1 MSTIWSDLP
10 GTLIDIVVYGGVG
23 IIVMLVGYALIDRV
37 IPCDFPKEIKEGNRA
52 IGWVSAGIYI
62 GLGLIIRAAVTSW
75 AVQIEPLKLWQG
87 IVDTLF
93 FAAAGI
99 VFFLLSYYLVDLVNR
114 RYKFSEELKTGNEAA
129 GIMVFG
135 IFVGMAL
142 IISGVIH

>member
-1 MSTIWSDLP
+1 MSGIWSELL
-10 GTLIDIVVYGGVG
+10 GTLIDIAIYGGIG
-23 IIVMLVGYALIDRV
+23 IVVMLAGYQFIDWAV
-37 IPCDFPKEIKEGNRA
+37 PADFPKEIKEGNRA

-75 AVQIEPLKLWQG
+75 APQAEALKLWQG

-99 VFFLLSYYLVDLVNR
+99 VFFLLGYYLVDAVNR
-114 RYKFSEELKTGNEAA
+114 RYNFNEELKARNEAA

-135 IFVGMAL
+135 IFVGIAL